1 MLSVAVCCSL
11 MPQLYHERVYLATCL
26 FMFTN
31 VHKNIMVVPKR
42 SKAMKKTTD
51 YDKFKLL
58 KYNRRVDV
66 NHAEMIKKK
75 ILISNELHI
84 NPIQVTKDFE
94 VINGQHRLTA
104 ARELGVPIYYEV
116 VDPFDPSS
124 ILHSNYAKAWSTED
138 YIHYYAQMGNAEHQK
153 IIDLCHKYNLP
164 VTGCLMLLN
173 HGLRK
178 QEIANFKVRED
189 RLFALHKTM
198 QFRNQLLNEAPEG
211 DLDFRNTVRNVKFLE
226 VILTLIDSNK
236 FNIERLHKRLI
247 SHHYRVKARARKADY
262 VELILE
268 IYNYGLANKV
278 TL

>member
-1 MLSVAVCCSL
+1 
-11 MPQLYHERVYLATCL
+11 
-26 FMFTN
+26 
-31 VHKNIMVVPKR
+31 
-42 SKAMKKTTD
+42 MKKTTD

-66 NHAEMIKKK
+66 NHAGMIKKK

-84 NPIQVTKDFE
+84 NPIQVTKNFE

-116 VDPFDPSS
+116 VDPFNPDS

-138 YIHYYAQMGNAEHQK
+138 YIHYYAHMGSEEHQK

-164 VTGCLMLLN
+164 VTGCLILLN

-178 QEIANFKVRED
+178 QEIGNFKVRED
-189 RLFALHKTM
+189 RLFAFHKTM
-198 QFRNQLLNEAPEG
+198 EFRNQLLQKAPEG

-236 FNIERLHKRLI
+236 FKIERLHNTLLKQ
-247 SHHYRVKARARKADY
+247 HYKVRGRARKTDY
-262 VELILE
+262 MDLIME

-278 TL
+278 TI